1 MFLIVNKDKIYAYV
15 VSVLTVAILFF
26 TSYFIN
32 SNNENTE
39 ITSTNIENNSNS
51 ENILSD
57 LVSNDE
63 IIEIQG
69 IN

>member
-15 VSVLTVAILFF
+15 VSVLTVVILFF

-39 ITSTNIENNSNS
+39 ITSANIENYTNS
-51 ENILSD
+51 ENTLSD

-63 IIEIQG
+63 IIE
-69 IN
+69 NN

>member
-15 VSVLTVAILFF
+15 VSVLTVVILFF

-51 ENILSD
+51 ENTLSD

-63 IIEIQG
+63 IIE
-69 IN
+69 NN

>member
-15 VSVLTVAILFF
+15 VSVLTVVILFF

-39 ITSTNIENNSNS
+39 ITSTNIENNLNS
-51 ENILSD
+51 ENTLSD

>member
-1 MFLIVNKDKIYAYV
+1 MFFIVNKDKIYAYV
-15 VSVLTVAILFF
+15 VSILTVVILFF

-39 ITSTNIENNSNS
+39 ITSTNIENNLNS
-51 ENILSD
+51 ENTVSD

-63 IIEIQG
+63 IIE
-69 IN
+69 NN

>member
-51 ENILSD
+51 ENTLSD

-63 IIEIQG
+63 IIE
-69 IN
+69 NN

>member
-63 IIEIQG
+63 IIE
-69 IN
+69 NN

>member
-39 ITSTNIENNSNS
+39 ITSTNIENNLNS
-51 ENILSD
+51 ENTLSD

>member
-15 VSVLTVAILFF
+15 VSVLTVVILFF

-39 ITSTNIENNSNS
+39 ITSTNIENNLNS
-51 ENILSD
+51 ENTVSD

>member
-39 ITSTNIENNSNS
+39 ITSTNIENNLNS
-51 ENILSD
+51 ENTLSD

-63 IIEIQG
+63 IIE
-69 IN
+69 NN

>member
-15 VSVLTVAILFF
+15 VSVLTVVILFF

-63 IIEIQG
+63 IIE
-69 IN
+69 NN

>member
-32 SNNENTE
+32 SNNSDTE
-39 ITSTNIENNSNS
+39 TTSTNIENNTNFD
-51 ENILSD
+51 NTVSD
-57 LVSNDE
+57 LVSNDDMME
-63 IIEIQG
+63 
-69 IN
+69 N

>member
-39 ITSTNIENNSNS
+39 ITSTNIENNLNS
-51 ENILSD
+51 ENTVSD

>member
-15 VSVLTVAILFF
+15 VSVLTVVILFF

-39 ITSTNIENNSNS
+39 ITSTNIENNLNS
-51 ENILSD
+51 ENTLSD
-57 LVSNDE
+57 LVSNDDMME
-63 IIEIQG
+63 
-69 IN
+69 N

>member
-15 VSVLTVAILFF
+15 VSVLTVVILFF

-39 ITSTNIENNSNS
+39 TTSANIENYTNS
-51 ENILSD
+51 ENTLSD
-57 LVSNDE
+57 IVSNDE
-63 IIEIQG
+63 IIE
-69 IN
+69 NN

>member
-32 SNNENTE
+32 SNSENTE
-39 ITSTNIENNSNS
+39 ITSTNIENNLNS
-51 ENILSD
+51 ENTVSD

-63 IIEIQG
+63 IIE
-69 IN
+69 NN

>member
-32 SNNENTE
+32 SNNSDTE
-39 ITSTNIENNSNS
+39 TTSTNIENNTNF
-51 ENILSD
+51 ENTVSD
-57 LVSNDE
+57 LVSNDDMME
-63 IIEIQG
+63 
-69 IN
+69 N

>member
-39 ITSTNIENNSNS
+39 ITSTNIENNLNS
-51 ENILSD
+51 ENTGSD